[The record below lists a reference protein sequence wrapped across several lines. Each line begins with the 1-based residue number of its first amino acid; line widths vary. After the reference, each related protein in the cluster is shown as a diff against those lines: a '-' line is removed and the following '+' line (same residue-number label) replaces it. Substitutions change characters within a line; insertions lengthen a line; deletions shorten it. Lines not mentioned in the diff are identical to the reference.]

1 MQPKNLSAMGQKFF
15 KLVEFD
21 EDEELISEIRKHPIG
36 LFAIYFTGFFV
47 AAVLLLT
54 MFLIAGLSSQDL
66 FETGADFSRF
76 RTLIIIIGFLLAGLT
91 VLMTIIGGIIYRN
104 NVVFITTEKI
114 VQVLY
119 RNIIDRKISQL
130 NTGDVQDV
138 TVRQDTIFSRIFNYG
153 TIIVETAG
161 EQQNY
166 MFTFAPTPYK
176 YAKDIITAQEIST
189 ERHGN

>member
-1 MQPKNLSAMGQKFF
+1 MGQKFF
-15 KLVEFD
+15 QLIEFD

-36 LFAIYFTGFFV
+36 LIAIYFTGFIV
-47 AAVLLLT
+47 AAAL
-54 MFLIAGLSSQDL
+54 LIAMLVTANLASQDL
-66 FETGADFSRF
+66 LETGSDFSSF
-76 RTLIIIIGFLLAGLT
+76 RPILIWAGIIMSAIT
-91 VLMTIIGGIIYRN
+91 VAFTIIGGIIYRS
-104 NVVFITTEKI
+104 NVVFITSEKI

-138 TVRQDTIFSRIFNYG
+138 TVRQDTLLSRIFNYG

-166 MFTFAPTPYK
+166 TFTFAPTPYK
-176 YAKDIITAQEIST
+176 YAKDIVTAQEMST